1 MGRTDH
7 GSGIAKGAG
16 DMDIVRVQESRRI
29 NTRAVAI
36 GAAILGVIL
45 VTVVLARL
53 KPAARPVDRSALVI
67 DTVRRGPM
75 TREIRG
81 SGVLTPELVRWI
93 TTSVD
98 ARVDRVVVQPGT
110 AVTPETVLIELSDAQ
125 QQQTSRDAE
134 WQLRAAEADYETTRA
149 QLDSERL
156 DREAAVAQ
164 LKSEYEQ
171 ARLRAAADAE
181 LERQGLA
188 AKITRQ
194 LSQTTAE
201 ELARRLT
208 IEEER
213 LRVSAS
219 SQRSQLASRRAQ
231 VEQRRA
237 MLDLQQERT
246 RSLVVRAGMTGV
258 LQQVS
263 VQAGQSVPAGTAIAR
278 VAQTDRLKAEVRVPE
293 TQAKDIAI
301 GQPAKI
307 DTRNGVVSG
316 RVTRVDP
323 AVTSGTVAVDV
334 AIDGA
339 LPAGARPDLSI
350 DATIELD
357 RLADV
362 IFVARPVN
370 AQENA
375 SGVVFRVDKGGS
387 SATRVPV
394 QYGRAS
400 ASTIEVRTGLAA
412 GDEVIVSD
420 TSALERHERIQIK

>member
-1 MGRTDH
+1 
-7 GSGIAKGAG
+7 
-16 DMDIVRVQESRRI
+16 MDIVRVQESRRI
-29 NTRAVAI
+29 NTRAVGI
-36 GAAILGVIL
+36 GAAILGIIL
-45 VTVVLARL
+45 VTVLLARL

-81 SGVLTPELVRWI
+81 SGVLAPELVRWI

-98 ARVDRVVVQPGT
+98 ARVERVVVQPGT
-110 AVTPETVLIELSDAQ
+110 VVTPDTILIELSDAQ

-149 QLDSERL
+149 QLESERL
-156 DREAAVAQ
+156 DREAAVAR

-201 ELARRLT
+201 ELARRLK

-219 SQRSQLASRRAQ
+219 SQRSQLAGRRAQ

-246 RSLVVRAGMTGV
+246 RSLVVRAGMNGV

-278 VAQTDRLKAEVRVPE
+278 VAQTERLKAEVRVPE

-307 DTRNGVVSG
+307 DTRNGVVNG

-323 AVTSGTVAVDV
+323 AVTNGTVAVDV
-334 AIDGA
+334 AIDEA
-339 LPAGARPDLSI
+339 LPPGARPDLSI

-370 AQENA
+370 AQENG
-375 SGVVFRVDKGGS
+375 SGVVFRLDKGGS
-387 SATRVPV
+387 TATRVPV
-394 QYGRAS
+394 QFGRAS
-400 ASTIEVRTGLAA
+400 ASTIEIRSGLAA

-420 TSALERHERIQIK
+420 TSALEKHERIQIK